1 MTRGYIETQARR
13 AYIHKVILV
22 LLLLALVVI
31 IGQGIYLY
39 RMLLKPVKQ
48 ITEETARFARENVK
62 TGKKLTKMIK
72 NRDEVGQLAGS
83 IDEMEEQI
91 HHYVENLTMITAQKE
106 RISTEL
112 SLATHIQ
119 ADMLPHDFPPFPDRT
134 EFELF
139 ASMDPAKEVGGDFYD
154 FFLVDDD
161 HLCMVMA
168 DVSGKGVPA
177 ALFMMAAMSIR

>member
-62 TGKKLTKMIK
+62 TGKKLT
-72 NRDEVGQLAGS
+72 
-83 IDEMEEQI
+83 
-91 HHYVENLTMITAQKE
+91 
-106 RISTEL
+106 
-112 SLATHIQ
+112 
-119 ADMLPHDFPPFPDRT
+119 
-134 EFELF
+134 
-139 ASMDPAKEVGGDFYD
+139 
-154 FFLVDDD
+154 
-161 HLCMVMA
+161 
-168 DVSGKGVPA
+168 
-177 ALFMMAAMSIR
+177 